1 MWVGMLDRLG
11 FRLRP
16 KRRRG
21 IDRLGGDGV
30 VVSVVVHQVRVRME
44 VQKEVVVLGD
54 VEALGGPVD
63 VVVVVVVVAAV
74 VLLGQSKKTKLMMK

>member
-11 FRLRP
+11 FRLRL

-30 VVSVVVHQVRVRME
+30 LVLVVVDQVRVQME
-44 VQKEVVVLGD
+44 VQKEVVVLEG
-54 VEALGGPVD
+54 VEVLGGPVD
-63 VVVVVVVVAAV
+63 VVVVVVVVGV
-74 VLLGQSKKTKLMMK
+74 VLLGQSKKTYDEVG